1 MVNIRGFKIDMK
13 DINVEQLELRATID
27 ETVVNL
33 ELYYNNTIMYFYTKD
48 TLIEVLRMCKKID
61 IRTKEYFEKQLRYN
75 LTALNNIIKE
85 AKRVGVSLDKEFS
98 STLSTD
104 SARETNNGFKGIIE
118 NNKVTISN
126 GTITTVYFK
135 ACAALID
142 YITVMNIQTPISE
155 IHYNVLKNIGYTM
168 REFPSIKLIDDY
180 AIVTNKEGN
189 EDSKCFYGCTM
200 IGQSRTHYNSADLY
214 KSYMRTIKYVV
225 NYIKLIKENDNN
237 KRNEYDYIKLL
248 SEYASES
255 IGRSTVEFEE
265 DTQYVFKETII
276 DILKNKASTNE
287 LDIGAK
293 EDLDSYTVRY
303 VEYNRV
309 NKKLGL
315 YSLINKIVTLDFVGV
330 YPVKCIIDTDKK
342 IVYITSVARLI
353 LF

>member
-1 MVNIRGFKIDMK
+1 MGFKIDIK
-13 DINVEQLELRATID
+13 DIDVKQLELRATID
-27 ETVVNL
+27 ETVVHL
-33 ELYYNNTIMYFYTKD
+33 EIYYNNTILYFYTKD
-48 TLIEVLRMCKKID
+48 TLVEVLRMCKKTD
-61 IRTKEYFEKQLRYN
+61 ARTKEYFEKQLRYN

-85 AKRVGVSLDKEFS
+85 AKKVGISLDNEFN

-104 SARETNNGFKGIIE
+104 SARETNDGFKGIIE
-118 NNKVTISN
+118 NNKITISN
-126 GTITTVYFK
+126 GAINTVYFR
-135 ACAALID
+135 ACAAIID
-142 YITVMNIQTPISE
+142 YITVMNVQTPISD

-168 REFPSIKLIDDY
+168 KEFPSIKLIDNY
-180 AIVTNKEGN
+180 AIVTNKEDN
-189 EDSKCFYGCTM
+189 ENSKCFYGCTM

-214 KSYMRTIKYVV
+214 RSYLQTIRYVI
-225 NYIKLIKENDNN
+225 NYIKIIKESDNN
-237 KRNEYDYIKLL
+237 KRNEYDYIKLM

-265 DTQYVFKETII
+265 DTQYIFNETII